1 MKNRLALIFFVI
13 ILLFFP
19 GCDKKEIRL
28 DNFLVEFATVIK
40 KDSSLTFQLDNNTV
54 LTPQSPPTIKLE
66 NGNRVIIN
74 YIPLEK
80 GVIKLNSV
88 RPIFLDTIKEEGYPD
103 KVKTSPI
110 KIISVWVSGKYLNMS
125 FHVDYHS
132 KPHITGLFKD
142 TEAAKPTLYFSYS
155 RVEDPPG
162 APTLTYLSF
171 NLESLQEKE
180 FTIHINTYDGFRE
193 FLLKRN

>member
-19 GCDKKEIRL
+19 ACGKKEIRL

-155 RVEDPPG
+155 RGEDPPG

-171 NLESLQEKE
+171 NLESLKEKE